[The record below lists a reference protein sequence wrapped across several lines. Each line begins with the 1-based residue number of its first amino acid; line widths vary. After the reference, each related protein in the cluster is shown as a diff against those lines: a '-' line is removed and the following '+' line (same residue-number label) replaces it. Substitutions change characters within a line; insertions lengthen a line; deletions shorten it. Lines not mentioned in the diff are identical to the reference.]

1 MPVKRV
7 KDIHI
12 SHASQSVK
20 DTHTKELR
28 TPIFPMQKQLR
39 TPTFPIKINT
49 KSVKDT
55 HFPQEAVKDTHFSNQ
70 DQHNRVIR
78 WHQLRPV
85 RAELVTLS
93 LQLVGPI
100 TLPSSNRFI
109 VIPKLHHILA
119 QTVVIGQITCAWVD
133 QWINGPEKWFK
144 TKYQNQKYSRFV

>member
-1 MPVKRV
+1 M
-7 KDIHI
+7 
-12 SHASQSVK
+12 QSVK
-20 DTHTKELR
+20 NSQLKKQLR
-28 TPIFPMQKQLR
+28 KDQLR

-49 KSVKDT
+49 KS
-55 HFPQEAVKDTHFSNQ
+55 VKDTHFSNQ